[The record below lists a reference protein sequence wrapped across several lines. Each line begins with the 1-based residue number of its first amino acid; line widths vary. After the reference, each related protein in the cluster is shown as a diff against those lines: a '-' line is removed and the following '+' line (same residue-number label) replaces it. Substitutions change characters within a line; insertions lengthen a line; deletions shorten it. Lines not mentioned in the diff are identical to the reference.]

1 MIHDIIDLSPLLLC
15 YVKSWNV
22 SIITT
27 LCTILRV
34 MTSSLR
40 TYMDFGK
47 IIHVNLSSFMNLDH
61 GDQMDMII
69 LDFNLEKLLIKYPIN
84 ALLVNC
90 SFMVFREVP
99 LYRLNLGSLVELGVS
114 LLMVNVQNL

>member
-34 MTSSLR
+34 
-40 TYMDFGK
+40 
-47 IIHVNLSSFMNLDH
+47 IHGFRKNHSCESQFILTVEVLAQNLDH

-69 LDFNLEKLLIKYPIN
+69 LDFRKAFHKYPIN
-84 ALLVNC
+84 ALLVNR
-90 SFMVFREVP
+90 SFMVFREVH
-99 LYRLNLGSLVELGVS
+99 LYGLNLGSLVELGVS
-114 LLMVNVQNL
+114 LLMVSVQNL